1 MKKILLGLLAIVIAL
16 VLFVLIKTVLFTAE
30 SIKYEKAE
38 LIEVPDAAL
47 ERLKKAIQ
55 YKTISYEYPG
65 EPDSAEF
72 IGLHNHIATAYPLVD
87 SLLEKEVIADYSLL
101 FKWQGSDGSAKPI
114 ILMGHMDVVPVDQ
127 NTLAQWEAPPFS
139 GEIKDGIIYGRGTM
153 DDKVTVFSIL
163 EAVEMALQNGVQ
175 PKQTIYLAFGHDEEI
190 GGESGAGA
198 IAEFLE
204 KKGVKAEYVM
214 DEGGY
219 IGDGVVPGIN
229 DPVAIINVA
238 EKGYVSFK
246 LTITTPGGHSSNPP
260 ADNTIG
266 SLAAAIT
273 RLEENQFPYRMTPVV
288 ETQIATIG
296 PHMPFVQKMAFANTW
311 LLGTPILKG
320 LNAHTTTAPTIFNAG
335 VKDNVIPTTA
345 SVVMNFR
352 IMPGE
357 SVESVRQHVIETV
370 NDERVTIESI
380 SNVNEPSPVS
390 DYESEAYSTIAKTVK
405 QVIPEAIVSPG
416 LLGGGTDTKH
426 YRKVSENQYRFLP
439 IRISPDN
446 MTGFHGI
453 NEHLQV
459 ENYKETVQFFYQLLK
474 NLQEG
479 E

>member
-30 SIKYEKAE
+30 TIKYEKAE
-38 LIEVPDAAL
+38 LVEVPDAAL
-47 ERLKKAIQ
+47 ERLQKAIQ
-55 YKTISYEYPG
+55 YKTISYEYSG
-65 EPDSAEF
+65 KPDSAEF
-72 IGLHNHIATAYPLVD
+72 IGLHNHIATAFPLVD
-87 SLLEKEVIADYSLL
+87 SLLEKEVLADYSLL
-101 FKWQGSDGSAKPI
+101 FKWTDSGPNTKPI
-114 ILMGHMDVVPVDQ
+114 ILLGHMNVVPVDQ
-127 NTLAQWEAPPFS
+127 NTLEQWAAPPFS
-139 GEIKDGIIYGRGTM
+139 GEIKDGIIYGRGSM

-163 EAVEMALQNGVQ
+163 EAVEEALKDGIQ

-204 KKGVKAEYVM
+204 KNGVMAEYVL

-219 IGDGVVPGIN
+219 IGDGVVPGIS

-273 RLEENQFPYRMTPVV
+273 RLEGNQFPYRMTPVV
-288 ETQIATIG
+288 ETQIGIIG

-311 LLGTPILKG
+311 LLGSPILKG

-357 SVESVRQHVIETV
+357 SVESVKQHVVETV
-370 NDERVTIESI
+370 NDERITIESV

-390 DYESEAYSTIAKTVK
+390 DYQSAAYKTIAKTVN
-405 QVIPEAIVSPG
+405 QVIPDAIVSPG

-479 E
+479 